1 MSFVEPFVT
10 FAKRNRK
17 QIKREKKESK
27 SMLINSASSCII
39 PVFALPRAEAQNMVI
54 RHVNKDMNI

>member
-1 MSFVEPFVT
+1 
-10 FAKRNRK
+10 
-17 QIKREKKESK
+17 
-27 SMLINSASSCII
+27 MLINSASSCII